1 MLLII
6 WHSRTGTAEA
16 MAHAAW
22 QGASAQGPCRLV
34 RAEEAEPE
42 DLLSASGFL
51 FACPENL
58 GTMSGAMKEFFDRT
72 YYPALGRIEGRPYAT
87 MIAAGTDGSGA
98 ERQIDR
104 IATGWRLRRVAEPLI
119 LLTGAQTAAAIL
131 ASKIAPVAALQDCHV
146 LGQSLSGGIALGI
159 F

>member
-1 MLLII
+1 MLLIV
-6 WHSRTGTAEA
+6 WHGRTGTAEA
-16 MAHAAW
+16 MANAAW
-22 QGASAQGPCRLV
+22 KGACAEGPCRLV
-34 RAEEAEPE
+34 RAEEAEAD
-42 DLLSASGFL
+42 DLLSAKGFL

-72 YYPALGRIEGRPYAT
+72 YYPALGQIEGRPYAT

-104 IATGWRLRRVAEPLI
+104 IVTGWRLRRVAESLI
-119 LLTGAQTAAAIL
+119 YRTGAQTPDAIL
-131 ASKIAPVAALQDCHV
+131 AAKTLSDTTRKDCHV
-146 LGQSLSGGIALGI
+146 LGQSLSGGIGLGI